1 MAIPWVE
8 MVSSLIRASS
18 AQHPFRAFSELNRK
32 AAAGV
37 STGEAATPDVD
48 TSSDDSTVVPPGAPD
63 PDSPGYKDMVSKLE
77 ARNAHVMEHEAA
89 HLAAAGAYAKG
100 GATYT
105 YQIGPDGKPYAI
117 GGQVNVDLNAV
128 PGNPRATIVK
138 MRAIQAAASAPDD
151 PSGQDK
157 GRGDRAT
164 RRAKSRGARKQ
175 FNGSQRCATLPV
187 KAKRGG
193 QFRQRD
199 RLRGGLI
206 PARKTA
212 MGAD

>member
-151 PSGQDK
+151 PSGQDNSVASAAAK
-157 GRGDRAT
+157 IEAEAT
-164 RRAKSRGARKQ
+164 AQLEEQSREALASNSTGHSAAQPYQSKPNAVGN
-175 FNGSQRCATLPV
+175 FVNAT
-187 KAKRGG
+187 A
-193 QFRQRD
+193 
-199 RLRGGLI
+199 
-206 PARKTA
+206 
-212 MGAD
+212 